1 MIVHLD
7 ADAFFASVEQAADRR
22 LRGRPIAVGGER
34 RGVIASASYEAR
46 QWGIGA
52 AMPTSRARRLCP
64 QLIVVPGDFEK
75 YELFSRLIF
84 AYAHDFTPLVEQTSI
99 DEGYFDL
106 GPNRGKNPHAVADT
120 IKRAV
125 RQSLKV
131 GVSEGV
137 GSNKLVAQVA
147 SKLRKPDAL
156 VQVPE
161 GEERSFLAPLP
172 NRWLPGVGPKLS
184 ASLDAAGLREI
195 GQIAAVSAE
204 QLMLFAGDQ
213 AQQLRR
219 FALGED
225 ERAVIT
231 ERAEAKSYSKQV
243 TFMEDVTDEA
253 FTGATLRV
261 MADGLFGRVRGES
274 KAVRTVSLKVRYN
287 DMQET
292 LRSESMSEP
301 TELETDAYPVIA
313 RLLKACWTR
322 RVSLRGVSLRLSN
335 IYDGM
340 PLELALDEQAH
351 KREARSRA
359 AVVVDQL
366 RAGDAPDAWARSVVA
381 GCGRYAARGS

>member
-1 MIVHLD
+1 MIIHLD

-52 AMPTSRARRLCP
+52 AMPTARARKLCP

-106 GPNRGKNPHAVADT
+106 GPNRDKDPRGVAET
-120 IKRAV
+120 IRRAV

-137 GSNKLVAQVA
+137 GANKLVAQVA

-156 VQVPE
+156 VQVPLG
-161 GEERSFLAPLP
+161 GERAFLAPLP

-195 GQIAAVSAE
+195 GQIAALPAE
-204 QLMLFAGDQ
+204 QLMLFAGEQ
-213 AQQLRR
+213 APQLRR

-225 ERAVIT
+225 ERAVVT

-243 TFMEDVTDEA
+243 TFVEDVTDEA
-253 FTGATLRV
+253 YTGATLRV
-261 MADGLFGRVRGES
+261 MADGLFGRVRGEG
-274 KAVRTVSLKVRYN
+274 KAVRTLSLKVRYN

-292 LRSESMSEP
+292 LRSESLAEP

-340 PLELALDEQAH
+340 PLELSLDERAG
-351 KREARSRA
+351 KREAWTS
-359 AVVVDQL
+359 
-366 RAGDAPDAWARSVVA
+366 
-381 GCGRYAARGS
+381 